1 MKIRFE
7 LVILAVRDLAAA
19 KRFYVEAFGWTP
31 RVDAP
36 VYCELVSD
44 EGFRLGLYARDR
56 FAHNFCAGT
65 ALAPPPAGG
74 VAPTEL
80 YLQASA
86 AAELLAR
93 AERAGARLLSP
104 LQPRDWGE
112 DVGYLADPDGNVIAV
127 ASLPARATSRVS
139 SGAAP

>member
-36 VYCELVSD
+36 VYCELVTD
-44 EGFRLGLYARDR
+44 GGFRLGLYARDR
-56 FAHNFCAGT
+56 FAHNLGT
-65 ALAPPPAGG
+65 ALAAPPASG

-127 ASLPARATSRVS
+127 AALPAGAT
-139 SGAAP
+139 